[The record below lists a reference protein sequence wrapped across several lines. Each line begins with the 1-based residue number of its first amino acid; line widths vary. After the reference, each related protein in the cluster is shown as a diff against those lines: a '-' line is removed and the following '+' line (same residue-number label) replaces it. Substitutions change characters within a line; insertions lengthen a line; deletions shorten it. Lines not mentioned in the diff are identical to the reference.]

1 MITVRKIKVYC
12 DDSTFY
18 SFLRNEQ
25 MEQNKALNMAI
36 TLLHSANTIKSI
48 DSGAEIRILKAI
60 EKNKQAVEKLKQDL
74 ETKKTESAKEK
85 IIEKI
90 KLREDLIEQD
100 EKILEEGKVFR
111 KGLDKEFSKIYID
124 TNNLYQVL
132 SSNTKISYMK
142 TLDLAVQ
149 KAKADYSNNF
159 VNIVTGQQSLQNYK
173 SDIPLMIDKK
183 NINLFKED
191 NNYKIRIMLGYELNV
206 VTGNKQNDELITT
219 LDRIINGEY
228 SICQSSLMFDKAN
241 RVIFNLCLDIPD
253 KKGYEPVKDRVLGVD
268 LGIKYPVY
276 MSIPNTYYK
285 KSLGRINDFL
295 RVRQQ
300 MQDRRKKLQS
310 ELQLTKGG
318 KGRNRKLQ
326 ALDRLKEKERNF
338 VKTYNHTLSSRIVEY
353 AKKNKCE
360 YINIE
365 NLTKDGFPNSI
376 LRNWSYYELQTMVTY
391 KAKREGIIV
400 RKVNPAYTSQ
410 KCSSCG
416 HIDSDNRQTQEDFRC
431 VKCGF
436 EANADYNASI
446 NIANSTEF
454 VR

>member
-1 MITVRKIKVYC
+1 
-12 DDSTFY
+12 
-18 SFLRNEQ
+18 
-25 MEQNKALNMAI
+25 
-36 TLLHSANTIKSI
+36 
-48 DSGAEIRILKAI
+48 
-60 EKNKQAVEKLKQDL
+60 
-74 ETKKTESAKEK
+74 
-85 IIEKI
+85 
-90 KLREDLIEQD
+90 
-100 EKILEEGKVFR
+100 
-111 KGLDKEFSKIYID
+111 
-124 TNNLYQVL
+124 
-132 SSNTKISYMK
+132 
-142 TLDLAVQ
+142 
-149 KAKADYSNNF
+149 
-159 VNIVTGQQSLQNYK
+159 
-173 SDIPLMIDKK
+173 
-183 NINLFKED
+183 
-191 NNYKIRIMLGYELNV
+191 
-206 VTGNKQNDELITT
+206 
-219 LDRIINGEY
+219 
-228 SICQSSLMFDKAN
+228 
-241 RVIFNLCLDIPD
+241 
-253 KKGYEPVKDRVLGVD
+253 
-268 LGIKYPVY
+268 

-285 KSLGRINDFL
+285 KSLGSINDFL